1 MPFGKKLMFSVLLLL
16 AGALGYWLELRA
28 GTAENVPHL
37 IALTA
42 LLMLGIWSMSAVAK
56 KDGAAPQGGRP

>member
-1 MPFGKKLMFSVLLLL
+1 MLLLL
-16 AGALGYWLELRA
+16 AGALDYWLELRA